1 MSPNPFM
8 HPSYEQLE
16 EEQEV
21 LDTDPSIRAEIDD
34 NPEPELVEP
43 TPENYFEEGSDEE
56 TGVLNSED
64 QPEFLSNY
72 GSDYDSDSDDFS
84 GSMAAPAA

>member
-21 LDTDPSIRAEIDD
+21 LDTDPSVRAEIDD

-43 TPENYFEEGSDEE
+43 IPENYFEQVSAEE
-56 TGVLNSED
+56 AVVLSSEA
-64 QPEFLSNY
+64 QPEFLNSFE
-72 GSDYDSDSDDFS
+72 SDYDSDSDDFS